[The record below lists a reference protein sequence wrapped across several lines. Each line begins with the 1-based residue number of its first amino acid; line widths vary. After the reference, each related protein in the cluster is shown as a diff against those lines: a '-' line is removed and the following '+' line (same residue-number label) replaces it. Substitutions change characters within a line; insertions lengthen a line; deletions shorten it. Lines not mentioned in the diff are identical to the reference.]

1 MRNATRTLC
10 TIGAGLVWLAV
21 SASAQSY
28 HTYGEIGPYLQGIA
42 ADHPGIARY
51 HDLGLSEEGRH
62 LWAIQITDNP
72 DLEEDEPEFRYISTM
87 HGDEWV
93 GTEMCLYLADYLTDN
108 YGSDPT
114 VTDTVDRI
122 DIWIVP
128 LMNPDGFVRTQ
139 RENANYVDLN
149 RDFPDPY
156 TSPSNTPAGRAA
168 ETAVIMNWSF
178 ASSFVASANFHT
190 GALVVNY
197 PYDNNP
203 SGSSVYTASPDDDLF
218 IYVSEQY
225 SQHNS
230 PMWNSAY
237 FYHGITNG
245 AAWYAIS
252 GGMQDWNYHY
262 MGSNEV
268 TIELSDTKI
277 PSASQLPTLW
287 NQNRDAMIAY
297 MRTCLI
303 GVRGVVTDAVTGQP
317 LAATITVAGR
327 DHEVYTDPD
336 VGDYHRML
344 LPGTYDL
351 HVEAAGYDPVTVT
364 GVVVNSGDATRLDL
378 ALDPPPVV
386 TYPNGGET
394 LTAGTPIDVT
404 WSGSATTSFQV
415 QYTDNYGDMDTVADD
430 FERASL
436 GADYTTG
443 GNRAWFITTGTYHS
457 GSRSARA
464 GDISNDEVSWMT
476 RTVGGGEVSF
486 WYRVS
491 SESGYDFFDFY
502 IDGSRQIHE
511 SGLGSWTYYQTT
523 LSAGAHELKW
533 EYVKDYS
540 VSGGSDTVWIDALT
554 VVADNTQWTD
564 IIAQTAPGASS
575 ASWTPPAPGDAYK
588 VRVRSAYG
596 DGFGVWDESDGVF
609 SVQEGSSLPG
619 DIDGDCDVDL
629 SDLSILLAA
638 YGTCSGDA
646 GFDADADLDGDEC
659 IALGDLSIL
668 LAHYGEVCP

>member
-1 MRNATRTLC
+1 MRHALHGFC
-10 TIGAGLVWLAV
+10 GVVAGLLF
-21 SASAQSY
+21 SASAVAQSY
-28 HTYGEIGPYLQGIA
+28 HTYSQIGPYLQGIA
-42 ADHPGIARY
+42 NDHPAIARF

-62 LWAIQITDNP
+62 LWAIQISDNP
-72 DLEEDEPEFRYISTM
+72 DVEEDEPEFRYISTM

-93 GTEMCLYLADYLTDN
+93 GTEMCLDLADYLTDN

-122 DIWIVP
+122 DIWILP

-149 RDFPDPY
+149 RNFPDPY
-156 TSPSNTPAGRAA
+156 TSPDNTPAGRAA
-168 ETAVIMNWSF
+168 ETAVIMNWTF
-178 ASSFVASANFHT
+178 ASSFTASANFHT

-197 PYDNNP
+197 PFDNNP

-218 IYVSEQY
+218 IYISEQY

-230 PMWNSAY
+230 PMWNSSY

-252 GGMQDWNYHY
+252 GGMQDWNYRY

-287 NQNRDAMIAY
+287 NQNRDSMIAY

-303 GVRGVVTDAVTGQP
+303 GVRGLVTDSVTGQP
-317 LAATITVAGR
+317 LAATVTVVGR
-327 DHEVYTDPD
+327 DHAVYTDPD

-351 HVEAAGYDPVTVT
+351 RFEADGYDPVTIT
-364 GVVVNSGDATRLDL
+364 GVVVNSGDATRLDV
-378 ALDPPPVV
+378 ALDPPPQI

-394 LTAGTPIDVT
+394 LTAGVPVDVT
-404 WSGSATTSFQV
+404 WDGSATAAFQV
-415 QYTDNYGDMDTVADD
+415 QYTANYGDTDTVVDD
-430 FERASL
+430 FERSSL
-436 GADYTTG
+436 GSDYTTG
-443 GNRAWFITTGTYHS
+443 GNRTWFVTTGTYHS

-464 GDISNDEVSWMT
+464 GDISDDQVSWMT
-476 RTVGGGEVSF
+476 RTVGGGDVSF

-491 SESGYDFFDFY
+491 SESGYDFFNFY
-502 IDGSRQIHE
+502 IDGSQEVHV
-511 SGLGSWTYYQTT
+511 SGLGNWTHYQTT
-523 LSAGAHELKW
+523 LPAGTHELKW
-533 EYVKDYS
+533 EYTKDYS
-540 VSGGSDTVWIDALT
+540 VSGGSDTVWIDELT

-564 IIAQTAPGASS
+564 IVAETAPGANA

-588 VRVRSAYG
+588 VRVRAVVG
-596 DGFGVWDESDGVF
+596 DGFGEWDESDGVF

-638 YGTCSGDA
+638 YGTCDGDS
-646 GFDADADLDGDEC
+646 GFDAAADLDGDAC
-659 IALGDLSIL
+659 VALGDLSIL
-668 LAHYGEVCP
+668 LAHYGETCP